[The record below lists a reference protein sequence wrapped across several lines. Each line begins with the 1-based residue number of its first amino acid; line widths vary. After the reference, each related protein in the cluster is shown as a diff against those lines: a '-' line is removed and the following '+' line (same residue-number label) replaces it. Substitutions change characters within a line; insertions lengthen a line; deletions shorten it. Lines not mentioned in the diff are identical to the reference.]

1 MASKRSFSIT
11 SSAGTLF
18 EAGSLEALQQILRR
32 EKEFWQKLVLNKSG
46 QNKLRLHRS
55 GETFLAN
62 YDALESAVAAHDFGA
77 DGYSVS
83 GAPAFAVLPPRGSV
97 HGSVLIDLLENG
109 DTYEAACVARHWW
122 VQHGWAQSQ
131 VDRDGGAGDA
141 ERLGVVL
148 VLSRR
153 QMLKALQL
161 RPVAQK
167 VEAEAEKLGA
177 LVEELQ
183 ARGSQFAEDV
193 TKFDVR
199 MDRADSRISARVAAF
214 KRVSTQLINAEQTE
228 FADMRE
234 AWEARWAETHNTF
247 THHLQYRAPALLW
260 NTKGQEHRK
269 ASRRAFFAF
278 LAVLVLTVVAAALVV
293 FCFGDF
299 VAESFSTI
307 RCDPDTGIC
316 ETAFSFKGPVT
327 VGGLLLVASMLIWAM
342 RFFSKIYLSERH
354 LALGCEERKAFT
366 EAYLALVMD
375 NSVSREQE
383 AIVLATLFR
392 PSQDGV
398 IRDEDPSMD
407 ISAAAILA
415 KAMAGP
421 RS

>member
-1 MASKRSFSIT
+1 M
-11 SSAGTLF
+11 
-18 EAGSLEALQQILRR
+18 
-32 EKEFWQKLVLNKSG
+32 
-46 QNKLRLHRS
+46 
-55 GETFLAN
+55 
-62 YDALESAVAAHDFGA
+62 
-77 DGYSVS
+77 
-83 GAPAFAVLPPRGSV
+83 
-97 HGSVLIDLLENG
+97 
-109 DTYEAACVARHWW
+109 
-122 VQHGWAQSQ
+122 
-131 VDRDGGAGDA
+131 
-141 ERLGVVL
+141 

-161 RPVAQK
+161 RSVVQK
-167 VEAEAEKLGA
+167 VEVEAEKLGA

-183 ARGSQFAEDV
+183 TRGSQLAEDV
-193 TKFDVR
+193 TKFDAH
-199 MDRADSRISARVAAF
+199 MDRTDSRINARVAAF
-214 KRVSTQLINAEQTE
+214 KRTSARLIDDEQTA
-228 FADMRE
+228 FVDMRQ

-269 ASRRAFFAF
+269 ASRRAFIAF